1 MGLGRIHRQASRTAE
16 RLGVVLANPEG
27 NGDSSSEPVDEIC
40 SVSNCIALGF
50 RNDSDPFGLYANAD
64 LAWAAVPVESRADC
78 AMYAYRLWPVQFE
91 EGAEEPIDLWWELA
105 VEPLAET
112 FVRLGWDA
120 VIGGNQYSFNCS
132 PMSCNRGCRVV
143 HSPDMNRYCLVSNE
157 RAALELARRFSS
169 DQPEP
174 GTYCV
179 VEVWRD
185 TATSSLPTFRSTPDS
200 KPNGFS

>member
-1 MGLGRIHRQASRTAE
+1 MEWVWVGYIAKRRVPQSGWVSSWPD
-16 RLGVVLANPEG
+16 PEG
-27 NGDSSSEPVDEIC
+27 KGDSSSEPVDEIC
-40 SVSNCIALGF
+40 SVSNCIARGI
-50 RNDSDPFGLYANAD
+50 RNASDPFGLYANAD
-64 LAWAAVPVESRADC
+64 LAWAAVPVDSRADC

-132 PMSCNRGCRVV
+132 PMSCNQGCRVV

-157 RAALELARRFSS
+157 RGALELARRFSI

-185 TATSSLPTFRSTPDS
+185 TATGTELYVGPESR
-200 KPNGFS
+200 